1 MKELLKLIQK
11 EENHYM
17 KNLFRNHKSKL
28 YMAFALIVIIPVV
41 LVGSLSFLSAKS
53 SIKEEIL
60 FSTNQSVEILNTV
73 IDKTMNEKMQE
84 ISIFSEYINSSNY
97 GQGEASLRTSLSQ
110 YIKQNPDA
118 LSIYVGTTEGEFIQ
132 EPKLLTDANYN
143 PTERDWYK
151 EAVKRQGEPFITEP
165 YIGKSSGDMIV
176 TVAQQLKDRS
186 GVVGLD
192 IKLTEIQK
200 IAESINIGES
210 GYPSIF
216 DLNKR
221 VISHPTIEGGEE
233 VTESFMNQMYEKES
247 GSYEYVYQG
256 DQRILTFTTNP
267 LTGWKITGTIFSNEI
282 DESAAPILYTTLLVL
297 IIAIVVSAIA
307 VHFIVKGMIRPID
320 KLKESAV
327 TISKGDLT
335 EKVSITSNDEIGQLG
350 QAFNLMQESLQ
361 TLIKK
366 VEVNAEEVASSAEE
380 LTANADQTSLATEQV
395 AIAIQEVASSAD
407 TQTTNASKN
416 AESLNE
422 LSKAILHIA
431 EISSAVTDL
440 SQDATMQA
448 DEGGKAVQNT
458 KGQMNSIHQ
467 SVSESNTKIQ
477 TLHERSQQITSILDV
492 ITDIADQTNLL
503 ALNAAIE
510 AARAG
515 EHGKGFAV
523 VADEVRKLAEQS
535 QQSAKQIF
543 ELVHSIQSDTEQS
556 VRIMAQVT
564 QDVQSGL
571 RVSDEAIAKFQVILT
586 SMREITPQMQ
596 EVSSASEQMS
606 ASVQEVTAITDELAF
621 SAKENAATSEEVAAS
636 TEQQLAS
643 MEEINASAQSL
654 SHMADELK
662 LLINQFKY

>member
-17 KNLFRNHKSKL
+17 KNLFRSHKSKL

-165 YIGKSSGDMIV
+165 YIGKSSRDMIV

-458 KGQMNSIHQ
+458 KEQMNSIHQ

>member
-1 MKELLKLIQK
+1 
-11 EENHYM
+11 M
-17 KNLFRNHKSKL
+17 KNLFRSLRNKL
-28 YMAFALIVIIPVV
+28 YIAFALVLVIPVV
-41 LVGSLSFLSAKS
+41 LVGSLSYLAAKE
-53 SIKEEIL
+53 SIEKEIL
-60 FSTNQSVEILNTV
+60 YSANESINVLNSL
-73 IDKTMNEKMQE
+73 IDKTMSEKKQE
-84 ISIFSEYINSSNY
+84 ISVFSEVINSSIY
-97 GQGEASLRTSLSQ
+97 GQGEASLRASLSQ
-110 YIKQNPDA
+110 YIKQNSEA
-118 LSIYVGTTEGEFIQ
+118 ISVYVGTTEGAFIQ
-132 EPKLLTDANYN
+132 EPKLITDSNYN
-143 PTERDWYK
+143 PVDRDWYK
-151 EAVKRQGEPFITEP
+151 KAVEFQGEPIITEP
-165 YIGKSSGDMIV
+165 YVGKGTGEMIV

-186 GVVGLD
+186 GVVAVDL
-192 IKLTEIQK
+192 KLNNLQK
-200 IAESINIGES
+200 VSESIRIGKH
-210 GYPSIF
+210 GYSSIF
-216 DLNKR
+216 DVNKK
-221 VISHPTIEGGEE
+221 VISHPTLEGGGE
-233 VTESFMNQMYEKES
+233 VKESFMDQMYEKES
-247 GSYEYVYQG
+247 GTYDYVYEG
-256 DQRILTFTTNP
+256 DNRILFFTTNK
-267 LTGWKITGTIFSNEI
+267 LTGWKISGTIFSKEI
-282 DESAAPILYTTLLVL
+282 DESASFILYTTLLVL
-297 IIAIVVSAIA
+297 IIAIVVSTIA
-307 VHFIVKGMIRPID
+307 VHFVVKGIIRPID
-320 KLKESAV
+320 NLKESAV

-335 EKVSITSNDEIGQLG
+335 EKVTITSNDEIGQLG
-350 QAFNLMQESLQ
+350 QAFNDMQESLR

-380 LTANADQTSLATEQV
+380 LTANADQTSSATEQV

-407 TQTTNASKN
+407 TQTISASKN
-416 AESLNE
+416 ADSLNE

-431 EISSAVTDL
+431 EISSTVSDL

-448 DEGGKAVQNT
+448 DEGGKAVQDT
-458 KGQMNSIHQ
+458 KEQMNSIHQ

-564 QDVQSGL
+564 EDVQSGL
-571 RVSDEAIAKFQVILT
+571 HVSDEAIAKFQVILT
-586 SMREITPQMQ
+586 SMRKITPQMQ

-606 ASVQEVTAITDELAF
+606 ASVQEVTAITEDLAF

-636 TEQQLAS
+636 TEEQLAS